1 MRFFEVLLFS
11 LVLLPLLVRL
21 IPRIRGLYF
30 FRLLW
35 FAAII
40 ITPLQILLEG
50 CRWQMTPLYAA
61 AFLLACVGILQ
72 FRKENRRDFIIQN
85 KFLRHLIVALLSV
98 IMVASFIFPALL
110 PVSRLPLPTGPY
122 TVGTA
127 SFEIN
132 DAMRQEWMTNNPDDT
147 RRFAVRV
154 WYPADA
160 VETAHTEPY
169 WDKAGITGKAYSQN
183 SGMGSF
189 WYTHLSLSA
198 TNSIA
203 DASIS
208 AEKASYPVVIY
219 SPSFY
224 SLSTDNTMLFEELA
238 SNGYIIFSINHTYE
252 SIVSLFPDG
261 EAIPGD
267 LSHLSD
273 SYPAHADLEEQYYL
287 DYADADTREDRASL
301 IQKILT
307 VDESTTAMIRIRTQD
322 VISLIDELFLL
333 NDGET
338 QFAGKLDLTKIC
350 VIGWSF
356 GGATALDACVVDNR
370 IQAGINIDGWP
381 YGEQFNAAE
390 VIRQPVLL
398 MRSERQDEM
407 EDIVSALQF
416 EKLDN
421 PACIVSISGA
431 WHENFWDFPYFFQIY
446 HYLGYWGPIN
456 PRRLLE
462 IESTYI
468 LAFLSASLN
477 GSSAD
482 YAAITAGYPEAELL
496 YP

>member
-1 MRFFEVLLFS
+1 MRFLEVLLFS

-21 IPRIRGLYF
+21 IPRIRGLHF

-40 ITPLQILLEG
+40 ITPVQILLEG
-50 CRWQMTPLYAA
+50 FRWQMTPLYFAA
-61 AFLLACVGILQ
+61 LLLACVGILQ
-72 FRKENRRDFIIQN
+72 FRKENPGDFIIRN
-85 KFLRHLIVALLSV
+85 KFVRHLFAALLIV
-98 IMVASFIFPALL
+98 ILVASFIFPALL
-110 PVSRLPLPTGPY
+110 PVARLPLPKGAY

-132 DAMRQEWMTNNPDDT
+132 DIMRQEWMTSNPDDT

-160 VETAHTEPY
+160 VETAHTAPY
-169 WDKAGITGKAYSQN
+169 WDRAGITGKAYSQN
-183 SGMGSF
+183 AGMGSF
-189 WYTHLSLSA
+189 WYSHLTLVA

-203 DASIS
+203 NADIS
-208 AEKASYPVVIY
+208 TIRDNYPVVIY

-238 SNGYIIFSINHTYE
+238 SNGYIVFSINHTYE

-267 LSHLSD
+267 LSYLSD

-287 DYADADTREDRASL
+287 DYADTDLLEYKTSL

-322 VISLIDELFLL
+322 VVSLIDELFLI
-333 NDGET
+333 NDGIT

-350 VIGWSF
+350 VMGWSF

-370 IQAGINIDGWP
+370 IQAGINLDGWP

-390 VIRQPVLL
+390 AIRQPVLL
-398 MRSERQDEM
+398 IRSERRDEM
-407 EDIVSALQF
+407 EDIVSGLQL

-421 PACIVSISGA
+421 PACVVSIDGA
-431 WHENFWDFPYFFQIY
+431 WHENFWDFPYFFPIY

-456 PRRLLE
+456 PNHLLA
-462 IESTYI
+462 IESAYI
-468 LAFLSASLN
+468 LAFLRASFN
-477 GSSAD
+477 DSSAD
-482 YAAITAGYPEAELL
+482 YAAITAGYQEAELL
-496 YP
+496 NP